1 MFSLNTYYRG
11 IKTLFSKPQS
21 NMYFKHA
28 NGKVTMTASNPS
40 TQLHAFKKTNPLIK
54 VQPLTDKKT
63 QA

>member
-40 TQLHAFKKTNPLIK
+40 TQLHAFKKQTL
-54 VQPLTDKKT
+54 
-63 QA
+63 